1 MVQSVISRRWV
12 LALPATLALAR
23 CAPPPKP
30 PAVLTLKIT
39 GSADQN
45 PDPSGKAQPLE
56 VRIYQLGAVGTFER
70 ADVFAL
76 TEHEKETLGA
86 DDLGSEAFVITPG
99 QTRTIKREL
108 KPGTQAIGVVGL
120 FRDID
125 HATWRADKPAASSGP
140 TDLDLKIEKLSLS
153 LAPSS

>member
-1 MVQSVISRRWV
+1 MDQPLIARRWL
-12 LALPATLALAR
+12 LAMPAALALAR

-30 PAVLTLKIT
+30 PAVLTLKIS
-39 GSADQN
+39 GSNDQN
-45 PDPSGKAQPLE
+45 PDPTGKAAPLE
-56 VRIYQLGAVGTFER
+56 IRIYQLGAVGTFER

-99 QTRTIKREL
+99 QTRTITREL
-108 KPGTQAIGVVGL
+108 KSGPHAIGVVGL
-120 FRDID
+120 VRDID
-125 HATWRADKPAASSGP
+125 HETWRADKPAAGSGP